1 MDILDINFRPSLA
14 EEQKIGF
21 FSQDRCTQ
29 TEETEVID
37 LKEMTEI
44 IEQLLEVN
52 YTTNNL

>member
-1 MDILDINFRPSLA
+1 MDILNINFRPSLA